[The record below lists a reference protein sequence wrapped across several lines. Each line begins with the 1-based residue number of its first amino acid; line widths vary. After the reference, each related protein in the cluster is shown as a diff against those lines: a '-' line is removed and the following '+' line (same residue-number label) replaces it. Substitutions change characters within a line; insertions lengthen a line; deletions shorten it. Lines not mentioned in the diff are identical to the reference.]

1 MVAAQFIKTRRAFTL
16 VEVLAAMIFMSIVIS
31 VAVRALTVSNRDGVI
46 AERKRVAARLADS
59 IFTESV
65 ATDSWRDGDT
75 DGTFDEPFSA
85 YSWTIE
91 SETWPEDTMDLV
103 SIVVSFDVQGREY
116 SVRFSTLVEETSET
130 TAG

>member
-116 SVRFSTLVEETSET
+116 TVRFSTLVEETSET